1 MKKKRLVLFLL
12 SLVVAIILVPFY
24 VSIWVFDVPLCT
36 RWFFTGIFGLL
47 HLCFMILV
55 IRAYISIDKEEI

>member
-36 RWFFTGIFGLL
+36 RWFFTCVFGLL

-55 IRAYISIDKEEI
+55 IRAYISIDKEEV

>member
-1 MKKKRLVLFLL
+1 MKNKRFVLLL
-12 SLVVAIILVPFY
+12 LALVVAIILVPFY

-47 HLCFMILV
+47 HLSFMILV
-55 IRAYISIDKEEI
+55 IRAYISIDKEEV